1 MSPLP
6 RVLRLA
12 ALLFLVG
19 LTTSRLALVVH
30 ELGGHAAPVLALGGH
45 VTSVHF
51 FLFAGGYVTY
61 DRVQPLALDERL
73 LVSLGGIAL
82 ELMAGAALLAITR
95 MRAVKRR
102 PIARV
107 ATLGAGTV
115 LLLHALFYLSS
126 SAYHGYGDGYTLRHW
141 LGDRRLWLVVPVAV
155 VAVVAGFACARTLV
169 GELSAWMTG
178 SGRAARVGWIL
189 LAVGLAGGAHAA
201 LTFGELGLRA
211 NRTYAGV
218 MKREDTR
225 IADRALERY
234 LAMQRARGAAPDA
247 ATVRARQRVLRA
259 EYREPPVGLLIAIA
273 IGLACLLGA
282 AVARPRDGAADEVPR
297 WRRLLR
303 PAVVAALAVALVGVV
318 SLL

>member
-1 MSPLP
+1 MSPLA
-6 RVLRLA
+6 RALRLA

-61 DRVQPLALDERL
+61 DRILPLTLDERL

-82 ELMAGAALLAITR
+82 ELIAGATLLAIAR

-115 LLLHALFYLSS
+115 LVLHALFYLSS

-141 LGDRRLWLVVPVAV
+141 LGDRRLWLVVPVAL
-155 VAVVAGFACARTLV
+155 VAVVAGFACARALV
-169 GELSAWMTG
+169 SELSAWLTG
-178 SGRAARVGWIL
+178 SGRAATVGWIL

-201 LTFGELGLRA
+201 LTFGDLALRE

-225 IADRALERY
+225 IADRELQRY
-234 LAMQRARGAAPDA
+234 LAALRERGAMPDA
-247 ATVRARQRVLRA
+247 AAVRAKRRVLRA
-259 EYREPPVGLLIAIA
+259 EYREPPVGVLIAIA

-282 AVARPRDGAADEVPR
+282 AVARPREGADDEVPG
-297 WRRLLR
+297 WRRLVR
-303 PAVVAALAVALVGVV
+303 PAVVAALAVGLVGAV